1 MVVAMIKSPSTGTYR
16 IEPESSSIRFTTRH
30 MFGLGKV
37 TGTFAITGGS
47 VSVADVVEDSSV
59 SAVASAAS
67 FSTGNQ
73 RRDDQVKSP
82 ALLHAEQFPEI
93 QFRSTA
99 LVNDGTNWTLRGDLT
114 AHGVTSPV
122 DFVVTEVRSDASSLT
137 VHANRTVDRY
147 AHEVTKMKGMAGRHL
162 HLDVTV
168 HATSD

>member
-1 MVVAMIKSPSTGTYR
+1 MVVATIKSPSTGTYR

-37 TGTFAITGGS
+37 TGTFAVTGGS
-47 VSVADVVEDSSV
+47 VSVAEAVENSSV
-59 SAVASAAS
+59 TAVASAAS

-82 ALLHAEQFPEI
+82 ALLDAEQFSEI
-93 QFRSTA
+93 QFHSTA
-99 LVNDGTNWTLRGDLT
+99 LTNDGTNWTLRGDLT
-114 AHGVTSPV
+114 AHGVTAPV
-122 DFVVTEVRSDASSLT
+122 EFVVTEVQSDASSLT
-137 VHANRTVDRY
+137 VHANGTVDRY